1 MRSERLA
8 INPLLF
14 VSKPFGINMNRF
26 FVVAVTFLLI
36 ATSQQTLAQSGNL
49 KTWNDVVSEYS
60 DTGTLGGVSIPLN
73 SNLTTYNDTMMGDE
87 WPSLIEVYTATWCTN
102 CVMTQNTI
110 DSLSI
115 PEGESIL
122 KIHYHRFIAE
132 TQDPFGSQKTDD
144 RWIDRYGTTSRL
156 SNIYEYQNLAPSKIF
171 DGERLHIGTTKTS
184 ESLEI
189 DYQTSLDKGP
199 SIEISDFSA
208 TFSWTN
214 VSGVN
219 EFSWNISTPSLSN
232 KYSIEPMILI
242 IEDEGYFP
250 EGGNGEKYYHHIL
263 RDIIPLSSV
272 DGNISFD
279 YNIAYDGDDLTAV
292 LVFDWYFDNAE
303 EGLLGALP
311 FPSAVIFVSLFIAIF
326 FSRNEN
332 KQ

>member
-1 MRSERLA
+1 
-8 INPLLF
+8 
-14 VSKPFGINMNRF
+14 
-26 FVVAVTFLLI
+26 
-36 ATSQQTLAQSGNL
+36 
-49 KTWNDVVSEYS
+49 
-60 DTGTLGGVSIPLN
+60 
-73 SNLTTYNDTMMGDE
+73 
-87 WPSLIEVYTATWCTN
+87 
-102 CVMTQNTI
+102 
-110 DSLSI
+110 
-115 PEGESIL
+115 
-122 KIHYHRFIAE
+122 
-132 TQDPFGSQKTDD
+132 
-144 RWIDRYGTTSRL
+144 
-156 SNIYEYQNLAPSKIF
+156 LAPSKIF

-199 SIEISDFSA
+199 SIEISEFSA

-214 VSGVN
+214 VSGAN

-311 FPSAVIFVSLFIAIF
+311 FPSAVIFISLFIAIF